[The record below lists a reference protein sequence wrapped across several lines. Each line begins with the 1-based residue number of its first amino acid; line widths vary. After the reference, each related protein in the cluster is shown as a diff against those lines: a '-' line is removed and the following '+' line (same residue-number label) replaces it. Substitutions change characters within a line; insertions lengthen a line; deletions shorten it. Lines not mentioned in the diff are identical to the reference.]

1 MNLSELI
8 KEYCLNHIQN
18 KKIKNW
24 FNQKLNTIKSDQEFF
39 ISFALINKKIP
50 SDHLQPTLE
59 QIKNFHLINSEFI
72 IENWTLDQLC
82 RLSLLMNYPMLKL
95 QNLSKLIS
103 VADTQEQITIYKSI
117 FYLEN
122 ARQYTPLVVDGIRTN
137 VIDIFDAIAL
147 KNLYPTKYFSED
159 QWNQMV
165 LKAIFME
172 RPIYQIEDIDL
183 RKNEK
188 LANILFDYARER
200 WAASRHVT
208 PELWRMIRGYLTK
221 DQYLEM
227 KKQMGE
233 SIKPHQESM
242 LKLIKESN
250 FYNPRQWLNIQ
261 PLQLENISWDKIGSD
276 FLHKNQALKKKSSK
290 IKK

>member
-8 KEYCLNHIQN
+8 KEHCLNQIQDE
-18 KKIKNW
+18 KIKNW
-24 FNQKLNTIKSDQEFF
+24 LDQKLNMIKSDQELF

-50 SDHLQPTLE
+50 RDHLQLTLE
-59 QIKNFHLINSEFI
+59 QIKNFHRINSEFT

-82 RLSLLMNYPMLKL
+82 RLSLLMNYTLLNL
-95 QNLSKLIS
+95 QNLTKLIS

-122 ARQYTPLVVDGIRTN
+122 ANQYTPLVVDGLRTN
-137 VIDIFDAIAL
+137 IIDIFDAITL
-147 KNLYPTKYFSED
+147 KNLYPSKYFSQD

-172 RPIYQIEDIDL
+172 RPIYQIKGIDL

-188 LANILFDYARER
+188 MAHILFDYARER
-200 WAASRHVT
+200 WAASRLVT

-221 DQYLEM
+221 KQYLEM

-233 SIKPHQESM
+233 FIKPHQESM
-242 LKLIKESN
+242 LKLIQESN
-250 FYNPRQWLNIQ
+250 FYNPQQWVNTQ
-261 PLQLENISWDKIGSD
+261 SVQLENISWDKIGSD
-276 FLHKNQALKKKSSK
+276 FLQKNQTYKKSSK
-290 IKK
+290 AKK

>member
-8 KEYCLNHIQN
+8 KEYCLNQIQN

-24 FNQKLNTIKSDQEFF
+24 FNQKLHTIKSDQEFF
-39 ISFALINKKIP
+39 ISFALVNKKIP
-50 SDHLQPTLE
+50 RDHLRPTLE
-59 QIKNFHLINSEFI
+59 QVKNFYRINSEFSI
-72 IENWTLDQLC
+72 DNWTLDQLC
-82 RLSLLMNYPMLKL
+82 RLSLLMNYPMLNL
-95 QNLSKLIS
+95 QNLSKLVS

-122 ARQYTPLVVDGIRTN
+122 PSQYSPLVVDGIRTN
-137 VIDIFDAIAL
+137 IIDIFDAIAL
-147 KNLYPTKYFSED
+147 KNLYPTKYFSEN

-172 RPIYQIEDIDL
+172 RPIYQIMDIDL

-242 LKLIKESN
+242 LKLIQESN
-250 FYNPRQWLNIQ
+250 LYNPQQWLNM
-261 PLQLENISWDKIGSD
+261 PSVQLENKSWDKIGSD
-276 FLHKNQALKKKSSK
+276 FLHKNQALKKSSK

>member
-8 KEYCLNHIQN
+8 KEYCLKQIQDE
-18 KKIKNW
+18 KIKNW
-24 FNQKLNTIKSDQEFF
+24 LDQKLNMIKSDQEFF
-39 ISFALINKKIP
+39 ISFALVNKKIP
-50 SDHLQPTLE
+50 RDHLQPTLE
-59 QIKNFHLINSEFI
+59 QIKNFHRANCEFT
-72 IENWTLDQLC
+72 IENWRLDQLC
-82 RLSLLMNYPMLKL
+82 RLSLLMNYPLL
-95 QNLSKLIS
+95 NLRNLTKLIS

-122 ARQYTPLVVDGIRTN
+122 ASQYTPLVVDGIRTN
-137 VIDIFDAIAL
+137 IIDIFDAIAL

-172 RPIYQIEDIDL
+172 RPIYQIKDIDL
-183 RKNEK
+183 RRNEK
-188 LANILFDYARER
+188 LAHILFDYARER
-200 WAASRHVT
+200 WAASRLVT

-221 DQYLEM
+221 DQFLEM

-242 LKLIKESN
+242 LKLIQESKL
-250 FYNPRQWLNIQ
+250 YNTQQWLNVHSV
-261 PLQLENISWDKIGSD
+261 QLENISWDKIGSD
-276 FLHKNQALKKKSSK
+276 FFYKNQALKKSSK
-290 IKK
+290 AKK

>member
-8 KEYCLNHIQN
+8 KEYCLNQIQN

-39 ISFALINKKIP
+39 ISFALVNKKIP

-59 QIKNFHLINSEFI
+59 QVKNFHLINSEFI

-82 RLSLLMNYPMLKL
+82 RLSLLMNYPMLNL

-122 ARQYTPLVVDGIRTN
+122 ASQYTPLVVDGIRTN
-137 VIDIFDAIAL
+137 IIDIFDAIAL

-242 LKLIKESN
+242 LKLIQESKL
-250 FYNPRQWLNIQ
+250 YNPQQWLNIQ
-261 PLQLENISWDKIGSD
+261 SLQLENISWDKIGSD
-276 FLHKNQALKKKSSK
+276 FLHKNQALKKSSK
-290 IKK
+290 IKR

>member
-8 KEYCLNHIQN
+8 KEYCLKQIQDE
-18 KKIKNW
+18 KIKNW
-24 FNQKLNTIKSDQEFF
+24 LDQKLNMIKSDQEFF
-39 ISFALINKKIP
+39 ISFALVNKKIP
-50 SDHLQPTLE
+50 RDHLQPTLE
-59 QIKNFHLINSEFI
+59 QIKNFHRANCEFT
-72 IENWTLDQLC
+72 IENWRLDQLC
-82 RLSLLMNYPMLKL
+82 RLSLLMNYPLL
-95 QNLSKLIS
+95 NLRNLTKLIS

-122 ARQYTPLVVDGIRTN
+122 ASQYTPLVVDGIRTN
-137 VIDIFDAIAL
+137 IIDIFDAIAL

-172 RPIYQIEDIDL
+172 RPIYQIKDIDL
-183 RKNEK
+183 RRNEK
-188 LANILFDYARER
+188 LAHILFDYARER
-200 WAASRHVT
+200 WAASRLVT

-221 DQYLEM
+221 DQFLEM

-242 LKLIKESN
+242 LKLIQESKL
-250 FYNPRQWLNIQ
+250 YNTQQWINVHSV
-261 PLQLENISWDKIGSD
+261 QLENISWDKIGSD
-276 FLHKNQALKKKSSK
+276 FFYKNQALKKSSK
-290 IKK
+290 AKK

>member
-8 KEYCLNHIQN
+8 KKYCLKQIQDE
-18 KKIKNW
+18 KIKNW
-24 FNQKLNTIKSDQEFF
+24 LDQKLNMIKSDQEFF
-39 ISFALINKKIP
+39 ISFALVNKKIP
-50 SDHLQPTLE
+50 RVHLQPTLE
-59 QIKNFHLINSEFI
+59 QIKNFHRVNSEFT
-72 IENWTLDQLC
+72 IENWRLDQLC
-82 RLSLLMNYPMLKL
+82 RLSLLMNYPLL
-95 QNLSKLIS
+95 NLRNLTKLIS

-122 ARQYTPLVVDGIRTN
+122 ASQYTPLVVDGIRTN
-137 VIDIFDAIAL
+137 IIDIFDAIAL

-172 RPIYQIEDIDL
+172 RPIYQIKDIDL
-183 RKNEK
+183 RRNEK
-188 LANILFDYARER
+188 LAHILFDYARER
-200 WAASRHVT
+200 WAASRLVT

-221 DQYLEM
+221 DQFLEI

-242 LKLIKESN
+242 LKLIQESKL
-250 FYNPRQWLNIQ
+250 YNTQQWLNVHSV
-261 PLQLENISWDKIGSD
+261 QLENISWDKIGSD
-276 FLHKNQALKKKSSK
+276 FFYKNQASKKSSK
-290 IKK
+290 TKK

>member
-8 KEYCLNHIQN
+8 KEYCLKQIQDE
-18 KKIKNW
+18 KIKNW
-24 FNQKLNTIKSDQEFF
+24 LDQKLNMIKSDQEFF
-39 ISFALINKKIP
+39 ISFALVNKKIP
-50 SDHLQPTLE
+50 RDHLQPTLE
-59 QIKNFHLINSEFI
+59 QIKKFHRVNCEFT
-72 IENWTLDQLC
+72 IENWRLDQLC
-82 RLSLLMNYPMLKL
+82 RLSLLMNYPLLNLRKL
-95 QNLSKLIS
+95 TKLIS

-122 ARQYTPLVVDGIRTN
+122 ASQYTPLVVDGIRTN
-137 VIDIFDAIAL
+137 IIDIFDAIAL

-172 RPIYQIEDIDL
+172 RPIYQIKDIDS

-188 LANILFDYARER
+188 LAHILFDYARER

-242 LKLIKESN
+242 LKLIQESN
-250 FYNPRQWLNIQ
+250 FYNPQQWFSLHSV
-261 PLQLENISWDKIGSD
+261 QLENISWDKIGSD
-276 FLHKNQALKKKSSK
+276 FLHKNQALKKSSK
-290 IKK
+290 TKK

>member
-8 KEYCLNHIQN
+8 KEYCLNQIQD

-24 FNQKLNTIKSDQEFF
+24 FNQKLHTIKSDQEFF
-39 ISFALINKKIP
+39 ISFALVNKKIP
-50 SDHLQPTLE
+50 RARLQPTLK
-59 QIKNFHLINSEFI
+59 QIKDFHRINSEFI
-72 IENWTLDQLC
+72 IQNWTIDQLC
-82 RLSLLMNYPMLKL
+82 RLSLLMNYSMLNL

-147 KNLYPTKYFSED
+147 KNLYPAKYFSED

-172 RPIYQIEDIDL
+172 RPIYQIKDIDL

-242 LKLIKESN
+242 LKLIQESN
-250 FYNPRQWLNIQ
+250 LYNPQQWLNMQSMQIK
-261 PLQLENISWDKIGSD
+261 NISWDKIGSD
-276 FLHKNQALKKKSSK
+276 FLHKNQALKKSSK
-290 IKK
+290 TKK